1 MSKIDRKMKNK
12 LLKELNS
19 ISSSL
24 KFAQKRMISDYR
36 DENYA
41 NINDVEY
48 IFGDIDK
55 YYAPILTS
63 SLFDKGCQSYHFRG
77 DKMRNMSVK
86 SYFDKI
92 LPYLSVLIDENKV
105 YEQKIQIDIGF
116 NMIHISNN
124 RRITHFSRSD
134 NIICMPS
141 SNTNEILEQLLA
153 SLFEKFNDDLQLSR
167 ENSNFVYESVEECNI
182 HFNKIDLRRG
192 ASFID
197 TPEWLKHKKAIINP
211 QNKNDVYCFMYAICI
226 ALYDELGKNPGR
238 IIKKL
243 DIYSTFNWKNID
255 FVASYEDYATFERL
269 NSDIALNVLYVPF
282 NEENLCP
289 EYTSNRN
296 FDKIDQVILLK
307 ISDCEGKWHFLALP
321 SNPDEDKVERP
332 YNSLSRLMEGISS
345 NSHGDFYCLGCFS
358 SFRTKST
365 LKNHVDLCK
374 NNKFAKIELP
384 EESSNF
390 KTYKPGAKSLKMDT
404 VVYAD
409 FESILV
415 PYSTC
420 DKKHE
425 TCKKVNKQVP
435 CGYSINVVSNDNN
448 ISK

>member
-1 MSKIDRKMKNK
+1 M
-12 LLKELNS
+12 
-19 ISSSL
+19 
-24 KFAQKRMISDYR
+24 
-36 DENYA
+36 
-41 NINDVEY
+41 
-48 IFGDIDK
+48 
-55 YYAPILTS
+55 
-63 SLFDKGCQSYHFRG
+63 
-77 DKMRNMSVK
+77 
-86 SYFDKI
+86 
-92 LPYLSVLIDENKV
+92 
-105 YEQKIQIDIGF
+105 
-116 NMIHISNN
+116 
-124 RRITHFSRSD
+124 
-134 NIICMPS
+134 
-141 SNTNEILEQLLA
+141 A

-307 ISDCEGKWHFLALP
+307 ISDGEGKRHFLALP
-321 SNPDEDKVERP
+321 SNLDEDKVKRP
-332 YNSLSRLMEGISS
+332 YKSLSRLMEGISS

-358 SFRTKST
+358 FFRTKST
-365 LKNHVDLCK
+365 LRNHVDLCK

-390 KTYKPGAKSLKMDT
+390 KTYKPGAKSLKMET

-435 CGYSINVVSNDNN
+435 CGYSINVVSNHNKTSTQSYYRGEDAVSAFCKE
-448 ISK
+448 IRKIAYRHIDIYRQPMIDLTECEIC